1 MSGEIQRHQENQIVG
16 YTQNGQPIVKV
27 GERICIVKL
36 EPMEAHQPVI
46 YQPSQTPTTTY
57 DRGFLELLKM
67 LGIFLAACLVGAVL
81 IRALFPPIA
90 GNQPIVIQPEK
101 KPYYRKDCQPSG
113 LFGWGQSCT
122 EERGW
127 Q

>member
-1 MSGEIQRHQENQIVG
+1 MSGEIQRHQGNQIVG
-16 YTQNGQPIVKV
+16 YTASGQPIVKV

-36 EPMEAHQPVI
+36 EPLEAYQPAI
-46 YQPSQTPTTTY
+46 YQPSQPPPTTY

-67 LGIFLAACLVGAVL
+67 LGIFLAACLIGAVV
-81 IRALFPPIA
+81 IRAFFPPVA

-101 KPYYRKDCQPSG
+101 KPYYRKDCQPAG